1 MPNFTSQNILIT
13 AGAGGIGY
21 AIAAAFGGAGA
32 GVHVVDVD
40 GAAVAAA
47 RAAHPAWL
55 ASVADVAD
63 EGAVAG
69 VFAAHLQRFG
79 GIDVLVN
86 GAGIA
91 GPTALLEEISAAD
104 WRRCLAVNLDAAF
117 LCCRAAIPDMRR
129 RGRGVIINISSTA
142 GWHGYPLR
150 APYAA
155 SKWALLGLTKSI
167 AMELGPAGIRV
178 NAICP
183 GSVDG
188 ERMGRVIAAEAAR
201 KGVDEAEIRRM
212 YTMSASLRTFVNA
225 SDIAD
230 AALFLASPGA
240 AKITGQ
246 TLNVDGNLESFGGV
260 E

>member
-129 RGRGVIINISSTA
+129 RRARRHHQYFIHRWLARLPSARALCGFQMGV
-142 GWHGYPLR
+142 
-150 APYAA
+150 
-155 SKWALLGLTKSI
+155 
-167 AMELGPAGIRV
+167 V
-178 NAICP
+178 
-183 GSVDG
+183 
-188 ERMGRVIAAEAAR
+188 
-201 KGVDEAEIRRM
+201 GVD
-212 YTMSASLRTFVNA
+212 
-225 SDIAD
+225 
-230 AALFLASPGA
+230 
-240 AKITGQ
+240 
-246 TLNVDGNLESFGGV
+246 
-260 E
+260 

>member
-1 MPNFTSQNILIT
+1 
-13 AGAGGIGY
+13 
-21 AIAAAFGGAGA
+21 
-32 GVHVVDVD
+32 
-40 GAAVAAA
+40 
-47 RAAHPAWL
+47 
-55 ASVADVAD
+55 
-63 EGAVAG
+63 
-69 VFAAHLQRFG
+69 
-79 GIDVLVN
+79 
-86 GAGIA
+86 
-91 GPTALLEEISAAD
+91 
-104 WRRCLAVNLDAAF
+104 
-117 LCCRAAIPDMRR
+117 
-129 RGRGVIINISSTA
+129 
-142 GWHGYPLR
+142 
-150 APYAA
+150 
-155 SKWALLGLTKSI
+155 
-167 AMELGPAGIRV
+167 MELGPAGIRV